1 MIKLQQFGF
10 GVAVISLLT
19 FSACDTIQQAAPGLA
34 QEALNQAR
42 KPVQPQL
49 TGEQAAGGLK
59 DALIKGVTSGT
70 DRLGAVGAFSQNAA
84 IKILLPPE
92 IQKIEQKIRD
102 NKILNALIGK
112 ELDKT
117 IDAMN
122 AGAEKSMALAVP
134 VFKNAI
140 TQMSFADA
148 MGILTGGQGSATR
161 YLKETSELPL
171 QEKFKPEVKK
181 ALDEVS
187 LAKIWQPVVTQI
199 NKNKRILGLEADVQ
213 TDLNQYVTEKATA
226 ALFREIE
233 QEENLIRK
241 DPVQRTTEL
250 LKKAFDYADKNQK

>member
-1 MIKLQQFGF
+1 MIKLQQIGLGF
-10 GVAVISLLT
+10 VAVAMIAFT
-19 FSACDTIQQAAPGLA
+19 GCDTLQQVAPGIA
-34 QEALNQAR
+34 QEALNQTK
-42 KPVQPQL
+42 KPVQNQL
-49 TGEQAAGGLK
+49 TGDQAAGGLK
-59 DALIKGVTSGT
+59 EALLKGVTSGT
-70 DRLGAVGAFSQNAA
+70 NRLSAVGAFSQNAA

-92 IQKIEQKIRD
+92 VQKIEQKIRD

-134 VFKNAI
+134 VFKDAI
-140 TQMSFADA
+140 TQMSFVDA

-161 YLKETSELPL
+161 YLRETSESPL
-171 QEKFKPEVKK
+171 QQKFKPEVKK

-187 LAKIWQPVVTQI
+187 LAKIWEPVVNQI
-199 NKNKRILGLEADVQ
+199 NKNKRILGLDSDIQ
-213 TDLNQYVTEKATA
+213 TDLNQYVTEKATS
-226 ALFREIE
+226 ALFKEIE

-241 DPVQRTTEL
+241 DPIQRTTDL

>member
-19 FSACDTIQQAAPGLA
+19 LSACDTIQQAAPGLA

-42 KPVQPQL
+42 RPAQPQL
-49 TGEQAAGGLK
+49 TGDQAAGGLK

-84 IKILLPPE
+84 IRILLPPE

-117 IDAMN
+117 IEAMN

-226 ALFREIE
+226 ALFKEIE

-241 DPVQRTTEL
+241 DPIQRTTEL

>member
-19 FSACDTIQQAAPGLA
+19 LSACDTIQQAAPGLA

-42 KPVQPQL
+42 KPAQPQL
-49 TGEQAAGGLK
+49 TGDQAAGGLK

-84 IKILLPPE
+84 IRILLPPE

-117 IDAMN
+117 IEAMN

-187 LAKIWQPVVTQI
+187 LAKLWQPVVTQI

-226 ALFREIE
+226 ALFKEIE

-241 DPVQRTTEL
+241 DPIQRTTEL

>member
-10 GVAVISLLT
+10 GVAVISLLA

-42 KPVQPQL
+42 KPAQPQL
-49 TGEQAAGGLK
+49 TGDQAAGGLK

-84 IKILLPPE
+84 IRILLPPE

-117 IDAMN
+117 IEAMN

-148 MGILTGGQGSATR
+148 IGILTGGQGSATR

-226 ALFREIE
+226 ALFKEIE
-233 QEENLIRK
+233 QDRK
-241 DPVQRTTEL
+241 SVV
-250 LKKAFDYADKNQK
+250 